1 MTASTRQGKA
11 TALADKALILA
22 RVDGLVA
29 GGLSL
34 RGACLECG
42 LNHNNYYRWK
52 AEADT
57 APRAPKAKLKRGRK
71 AKFDLSRADARRLRF
86 WRLVKGSIPLA
97 VEAFIAE
104 GLTGCDE
111 PYFAALRE
119 SLSSERDTGH
129 RASPELA
136 RALRAHWQSAVQE
149 RRVVSWPMSIQRACR
164 VTAAEEAEFRGKKAA
179 ESARGMERRGH
190 LIRTAEGETIPWYA
204 GAIWESDDMSCNDPF
219 RFHDAASGQEMVGRQ
234 MLATIDAY
242 SLHWLGCSH
251 IGRDRDSYRAEDIAC
266 HFREI
271 VEAHGLP
278 LIWRIEK
285 GRWDNNFIWGI
296 SVGRNEAGEEIRWGG
311 LQSIIHIQ
319 EKHTSQGKANVE
331 GAFDLL
337 QAIADH
343 GFNGQTLSIGRQ
355 RGEFEEATRQMLR
368 VDRDPQALAKF
379 WTVSQSADAMALA
392 MQIFNARPKKRHT
405 FGNETRVPNELWAE
419 CVKRPLPADHAWLFH
434 AVKTKATVRRGI
446 IEVRAP
452 HYPLSFRFRAHG
464 GSRMAGAHFD
474 NGHEVLVAFTPS
486 AAWEGCVVFNADR
499 SARNREGWAFAE
511 RIGVAEHMVDA
522 LQEDLYAS
530 SYSPGAKR
538 AAAQVRKE
546 TRLILSGSHFQGRR
560 VSHAQDSFGNQ
571 LTAATQGQGSQGAT
585 PAPEPED
592 LEIPARATTPA
603 AAPRQAAPAPRLN
616 LVTPPRGQIA
626 TTGADFDE
634 ADELAA
640 LSGF

>member
-1 MTASTRQGKA
+1 MTTTRQGKA

-34 RGACLECG
+34 RRACLECG

-71 AKFDLSRADARRLRF
+71 AKFAFLPAEAKRLRF

-97 VEAFIAE
+97 VEALIGE
-104 GLTGCDE
+104 SLSHSDE

-119 SLSSERDTGH
+119 CLGAESCDGGQRV
-129 RASPELA
+129 RPELA
-136 RALRAHWQSAVQE
+136 AELRAHWQAAVQA
-149 RRVVSWPMSIQRACR
+149 RRGVNWPMSVQRACR
-164 VTAAEEAEFRGKKAA
+164 VTAAEEAAFRGKKAA
-179 ESARGMERRGH
+179 AAERGMERRGH

-204 GAIWESDDMSCNDPF
+204 GAIWESDDMSLNDPF
-219 RFHDAASGQEMVGRQ
+219 RFHDAATSREMLGRQ
-234 MLATIDAY
+234 ALFTIDAY
-242 SLHWLGCSH
+242 SLQFLGCSH
-251 IGRDRDSYRAEDIAC
+251 IGRDRDSYRAEDIAA
-266 HFREI
+266 HFRDV
-271 VEAHGLP
+271 VEVHGLP
-278 LIWRIEK
+278 LIWRIER
-285 GRWDNNFIWGI
+285 GRWDNNFIWGVP
-296 SVGRNEAGEEIRWGG
+296 VGRGEDGEEIRWGG
-311 LQSIIHIQ
+311 LDAIIHIRD
-319 EKHTSQGKANVE
+319 KFTSQGKANIE

-337 QAIADH
+337 QALMDH

-368 VDRDPQALAKF
+368 ADRDPQALAKF
-379 WTVSQSADAMALA
+379 WTISQSAEAVQRAMHL
-392 MQIFNARPKKRHT
+392 FNNRPKRRHNH
-405 FGNETRVPNELWAE
+405 GGEMRVPAELWAE
-419 CVKRPLPADHAWLFH
+419 VVKRPLPADHAWRFC
-434 AVKTKATVRRGI
+434 AVKAKATVRKGL

-452 HYPLSFRFRAHG
+452 HYPASFRFRCHG
-464 GSRMAGAHFD
+464 ASRIHRHFD
-474 NGHEVLVAFTPS
+474 HGHEVLIAFDP
-486 AAWEGCVVFNADR
+486 AEAWRGCHVFNADR
-499 SARNREGWAFAE
+499 SARNREGWSFGE
-511 RIGVAEHMVDA
+511 FLGVAEHMADA
-522 LQEDLYAS
+522 LQEDLYAQ
-530 SYSPGAKR
+530 SYSPGQSR
-538 AAAQVRKE
+538 AMAQVRRE
-546 TRLILSGSHFQGRR
+546 FRTLVTGTPFAGRR

-571 LTAATQGQGSQGAT
+571 LTAATQGQGSQAAS

-603 AAPRQAAPAPRLN
+603 ATPRQAAPAPRLN